1 MEECPTL
8 SSKTEMLNELLLD
21 LSRAS
26 QGNVEASA
34 VISKSQGLT
43 ISTHYP
49 EGVDEKIVPDEDVIA
64 GRSTQIQ
71 EATRKVFKQ
80 LKRGPLVRMLIEGE
94 TGYVIICDAGDDAI
108 LAVLTNKRANIGYMF
123 FMMTRIAKR
132 IENVLS

>member
-1 MEECPTL
+1 M
-8 SSKTEMLNELLLD
+8 SSKTEMLNELLID

-34 VISKSQGLT
+34 IISKSQGLT
-43 ISTHYP
+43 ICTHYP
-49 EGVDEKIVPDEDVIA
+49 EGVDETRIPDEDVIA

-80 LKRGPLVRMLIEGE
+80 LKRGNLVRTLIEGE

-108 LAVLTNKRANIGYMF
+108 LSALTNKRANIGYMF
-123 FMMTRIAKR
+123 FMMTRIAKK
-132 IENVLS
+132 IEKVLS

>member
-1 MEECPTL
+1 
-8 SSKTEMLNELLLD
+8 MLNELLID

-34 VISKSQGLT
+34 IISKSQGLT
-43 ISTHYP
+43 ICSHYQ
-49 EGVDEKIVPDEDVIA
+49 EGADSGRIPDEDVIA

-80 LKRGPLVRMLIEGE
+80 LKRGPLVRTLIEGE

-108 LAVLTNKRANIGYMF
+108 LSALTNKRANIGYMF
-123 FMMTRIAKR
+123 FMMTRIAKK
-132 IENVLS
+132 IEKVLS

>member
-1 MEECPTL
+1 M

-49 EGVDEKIVPDEDVIA
+49 EGVDENLVPDEDVIA

-94 TGYVIICDAGDDAI
+94 TGYVIICDAGADAI

-132 IENVLS
+132 IEKVLS

>member
-1 MEECPTL
+1 
-8 SSKTEMLNELLLD
+8 MLNELLLD

-49 EGVDEKIVPDEDVIA
+49 EGIDENLVPDEDVIA

-80 LKRGPLVRMLIEGE
+80 LKRGSLIRMLIEGE
-94 TGYVIICDAGDDAI
+94 TGYVIICDAGNDAI

-132 IENVLS
+132 IEKVLS

>member
-1 MEECPTL
+1 
-8 SSKTEMLNELLLD
+8 MLNELLLD

-26 QGNVEASA
+26 QGNVEASS

-43 ISTHYP
+43 ICSHYP
-49 EGVDEKIVPDEDVIA
+49 EGTNDTNIPDEDVIA
-64 GRSTQIQ
+64 GRCTQIQ

-94 TGYVIICDAGDDAI
+94 TGYVIICDAGADAI
-108 LAVLTNKRANIGYMF
+108 LTVLTTKRANIGYMF

-132 IENVLS
+132 IEKVLS

>member
-1 MEECPTL
+1 M

-49 EGVDEKIVPDEDVIA
+49 EGVDENLVPDEDVIA
-64 GRSTQIQ
+64 GRTTQIQ

-94 TGYVIICDAGDDAI
+94 TGYVIICDAGADAI

>member
-1 MEECPTL
+1 
-8 SSKTEMLNELLLD
+8 MLNELLID

-49 EGVDEKIVPDEDVIA
+49 EGTDESLVPDEDVIA

-80 LKRGPLVRMLIEGE
+80 LKRGALVRMLIEGE

-108 LAVLTNKRANIGYMF
+108 LAVLTTKRANIGYMF

-132 IENVLS
+132 IEKVLA

>member
-1 MEECPTL
+1 
-8 SSKTEMLNELLLD
+8 MLNELLFD

-34 VISKSQGLT
+34 IISKSQGLT
-43 ISTHYP
+43 ICTHYP
-49 EGVDEKIVPDEDVIA
+49 EGADTSNVPDEDVIA

-80 LKRGPLVRMLIEGE
+80 LKRGALVRMLIEGE
-94 TGYVIICDAGDDAI
+94 VGYVIICDAGNDAI

-123 FMMTRIAKR
+123 FMMTRVAKR
-132 IENVLS
+132 IEKVLS

>member
-1 MEECPTL
+1 M
-8 SSKTEMLNELLLD
+8 SSKTEMLNELLID

-49 EGVDEKIVPDEDVIA
+49 EGTDESLVPDEDVIA

-80 LKRGPLVRMLIEGE
+80 LKRGALVRMLIEGE

-108 LAVLTNKRANIGYMF
+108 LAVLTTKRANIGYMF

-132 IENVLS
+132 IEKVLA

>member
-1 MEECPTL
+1 L
-8 SSKTEMLNELLLD
+8 SSKTELLKELLLD

-34 VISKSQGLT
+34 IISKSQGLP
-43 ISTHYP
+43 IYSLYP
-49 EGVDEKIVPDEDVIA
+49 EGQDEKHIPEEDVIA

-94 TGYVIICDAGDDAI
+94 SGYVIICDAGNDAI
-108 LAVLTNKRANIGYMF
+108 LVVLTNKRANIGYMF
-123 FMMTRIAKR
+123 FSMSRTARR
-132 IENVLS
+132 IEQVLS